1 MVVNVAA
8 DGPDDA
14 DGHAAIGVIRAIRG
28 YFCAFFVPRS
38 AVSSCTMKKLALL
51 VVASSLL
58 LAAGPLLAHHGDA
71 GRYEENV
78 TVLTGTVVEVQL
90 VDPHSIIVL
99 DVPDEKGQ
107 TVRWQ
112 AELGGRNAL
121 AKNFGWN
128 KNTLKFGDK
137 LTITGRRVK
146 SGAPYINLTEKANVV
161 LTDSGKEIFRT
172 PNYEPP
178 APKK

>member
-1 MVVNVAA
+1 
-8 DGPDDA
+8 
-14 DGHAAIGVIRAIRG
+14 
-28 YFCAFFVPRS
+28 
-38 AVSSCTMKKLALL
+38 MKKVPF
-51 VVASSLL
+51 VVITISLL
-58 LAAGPLLAHHGDA
+58 LVSLPLFAHHGDA

-99 DVPDEKGQ
+99 DVPNEKGQ
-107 TVRWQ
+107 VVRWQ

-178 APKK
+178 ASAPKQ

>member
-1 MVVNVAA
+1 MKNV
-8 DGPDDA
+8 
-14 DGHAAIGVIRAIRG
+14 
-28 YFCAFFVPRS
+28 CLLS
-38 AVSSCTMKKLALL
+38 AGILL
-51 VVASSLL
+51 VSISLF
-58 LAAGPLLAHHGDA
+58 AHHGDA

-78 TVLTGTVVEVQL
+78 IVLTGTVVEVQL

-99 DVPDEKGQ
+99 DIPNEKGEM
-107 TVRWQ
+107 VRWQ

-128 KNTLKFGDK
+128 KSTLKFGDK

-161 LTDSGKEIFRT
+161 LTDTGKEIFRT
-172 PNYEPP
+172 PNYE

>member
-1 MVVNVAA
+1 MREVRLF
-8 DGPDDA
+8 
-14 DGHAAIGVIRAIRG
+14 IT
-28 YFCAFFVPRS
+28 
-38 AVSSCTMKKLALL
+38 VST
-51 VVASSLL
+51 LL
-58 LAAGPLLAHHGDA
+58 LASIPLSAHHGDA

-78 TVLTGTVVEVQL
+78 TILTGTVVEVQL

-99 DVPDEKGQ
+99 DVPNEKGQ
-107 TVRWQ
+107 MVRWQ

-128 KNTLKFGDK
+128 KTTLKFGDK

-178 APKK
+178 AAAPQK

>member
-1 MVVNVAA
+1 M
-8 DGPDDA
+8 
-14 DGHAAIGVIRAIRG
+14 IQRMREIRLLFATVLVLLTSVP
-28 YFCAFFVPRS
+28 YF
-38 AVSSCTMKKLALL
+38 
-51 VVASSLL
+51 
-58 LAAGPLLAHHGDA
+58 AHHGDA
-71 GRYEENV
+71 GRYEESV
-78 TVLTGTVVEVQL
+78 VVLTGTVVEVQL
-90 VDPHSIIVL
+90 VDPHSMIVL
-99 DVPDEKGQ
+99 DIPNEKGQ
-107 TVRWQ
+107 LVHWQ

-137 LTITGRRVK
+137 ITITGRRVK

-172 PNYEPP
+172 PNYETPAA

>member
-1 MVVNVAA
+1 
-8 DGPDDA
+8 
-14 DGHAAIGVIRAIRG
+14 
-28 YFCAFFVPRS
+28 
-38 AVSSCTMKKLALL
+38 MKKPLLALS
-51 VVASSLL
+51 AGLL
-58 LAAGPLLAHHGDA
+58 FIAVPLFAHHGDA

-78 TVLTGTVVEVQL
+78 IILTGTVVEVEL
-90 VDPHSIIVL
+90 VDPHSIIVI
-99 DVPDEKGQ
+99 DVPSDKGQ

-128 KNTLKFGDK
+128 KSTLKFGDK
-137 LTITGRRVK
+137 ITITGRRVK

-161 LTDSGKEIFRT
+161 LADSGKEIFRT

-178 APKK
+178 AAAPKK

>member
-1 MVVNVAA
+1 MK
-8 DGPDDA
+8 
-14 DGHAAIGVIRAIRG
+14 
-28 YFCAFFVPRS
+28 
-38 AVSSCTMKKLALL
+38 VSSLF
-51 VVASSLL
+51 VAGILL
-58 LAAGPLLAHHGDA
+58 LSAMPLGAHHGDA

-78 TVLTGTVVEVQL
+78 IVLTGTVVEVQL

-99 DVPDEKGQ
+99 DIPNDKGQ
-107 TVRWQ
+107 MIRWQ

-121 AKNFGWN
+121 AKSFGWN
-128 KNTLKFGDK
+128 KNTIKFGDK

-161 LTDSGKEIFRT
+161 LSDSGKEIFRT
-172 PNYEPP
+172 PNYE

>member
-1 MVVNVAA
+1 M
-8 DGPDDA
+8 
-14 DGHAAIGVIRAIRG
+14 
-28 YFCAFFVPRS
+28 
-38 AVSSCTMKKLALL
+38 TKKLIFIA
-51 VVASSLL
+51 ASFAMLTI
-58 LAAGPLLAHHGDA
+58 PLLSHHGDA

-78 TVLTGTVVEVQL
+78 IVLTGTVVELQL
-90 VDPHSIIVL
+90 VDPHSMIVL

-107 TVRWQ
+107 KIRWQ

-121 AKNFGWN
+121 TKQFGWN
-128 KNTLKFGDK
+128 KNTLKVGDK

-172 PNYEPP
+172 PNYE

>member
-1 MVVNVAA
+1 
-8 DGPDDA
+8 
-14 DGHAAIGVIRAIRG
+14 
-28 YFCAFFVPRS
+28 
-38 AVSSCTMKKLALL
+38 MKKVSLL
-51 VVASSLL
+51 FIVASLL
-58 LAAGPLLAHHGDA
+58 PASVPLFAHHGDA
-71 GRYEENV
+71 GRYEENL

-99 DVPDEKGQ
+99 DIPNEKGEV
-107 TVRWQ
+107 VRWQ

-128 KNTLKFGDK
+128 RNTLKYGDK

-172 PNYEPP
+172 NNYEPP
-178 APKK
+178 ASAPKN

>member
-1 MVVNVAA
+1 MKNKA
-8 DGPDDA
+8 PLLF
-14 DGHAAIGVIRAIRG
+14 I
-28 YFCAFFVPRS
+28 
-38 AVSSCTMKKLALL
+38 AV
-51 VVASSLL
+51 SLL
-58 LAAGPLLAHHGDA
+58 LNSVPFFAHHGDA

-78 TVLTGTVVEVQL
+78 VVLTGTVVEIQL

-99 DVPDEKGQ
+99 DIPNEKGQ
-107 TVRWQ
+107 LVRWQ

-128 KNTLKFGDK
+128 KSTLKFGDK

-146 SGAPYINLTEKANVV
+146 SGAPYLNLTEKASVV
-161 LTDSGKEIFRT
+161 MTDSGKEIFRT

-178 APKK
+178 AAAPQK

>member
-1 MVVNVAA
+1 
-8 DGPDDA
+8 
-14 DGHAAIGVIRAIRG
+14 
-28 YFCAFFVPRS
+28 
-38 AVSSCTMKKLALL
+38 MKKAPLFLIA
-51 VVASSLL
+51 VCLL
-58 LAAGPLLAHHGDA
+58 LLSLPLLAHHGDA

-78 TVLTGTVVEVQL
+78 VVLTGSVVEVQL

-99 DVPDEKGQ
+99 DIPNEKGQ
-107 TVRWQ
+107 AVRWQ

-137 LTITGRRVK
+137 ITITGRKVK
-146 SGAPYINLTEKANVV
+146 SGAPYINLTEKANIV

-178 APKK
+178 ASKK

>member
-1 MVVNVAA
+1 MPKLLGAPWVMIPRQFHETRLEVAL
-8 DGPDDA
+8 
-14 DGHAAIGVIRAIRG
+14 RM
-28 YFCAFFVPRS
+28 S
-38 AVSSCTMKKLALL
+38 KKLLFITAGLFL
-51 VVASSLL
+51 ASVPVHS
-58 LAAGPLLAHHGDA
+58 HHGDA

-78 TVLTGTVVEVQL
+78 VILTGTVVELQL
-90 VDPHSIIVL
+90 VDPHSMIVL

-107 TVRWQ
+107 KIRWQ

-121 AKNFGWN
+121 TKQFGWN
-128 KNTLKFGDK
+128 KSTLKVGDK

-172 PNYEPP
+172 PNYEPS
-178 APKK
+178 KK

>member
-1 MVVNVAA
+1 MKNV
-8 DGPDDA
+8 
-14 DGHAAIGVIRAIRG
+14 
-28 YFCAFFVPRS
+28 S
-38 AVSSCTMKKLALL
+38 WLL
-51 VVASSLL
+51 TGLL
-58 LAAGPLLAHHGDA
+58 LASVPLLAHHGDA

-99 DVPDEKGQ
+99 DVPNEKGQ
-107 TVRWQ
+107 MVRWQ

-128 KNTLKFGDK
+128 KSTLKFGDK

-172 PNYEPP
+172 QNYEPP
-178 APKK
+178 ADASKK

>member
-1 MVVNVAA
+1 V
-8 DGPDDA
+8 
-14 DGHAAIGVIRAIRG
+14 
-28 YFCAFFVPRS
+28 CLLS
-38 AVSSCTMKKLALL
+38 AGILL
-51 VVASSLL
+51 VSISLF
-58 LAAGPLLAHHGDA
+58 AHHGDA

-78 TVLTGTVVEVQL
+78 IVLTGTVVEVQL

-99 DVPDEKGQ
+99 DIPNEKGEM
-107 TVRWQ
+107 VRWQ

-128 KNTLKFGDK
+128 KSTLKFGDK

-161 LTDSGKEIFRT
+161 LTDTGKEIFRT
-172 PNYEPP
+172 PNYE

>member
-1 MVVNVAA
+1 
-8 DGPDDA
+8 
-14 DGHAAIGVIRAIRG
+14 
-28 YFCAFFVPRS
+28 
-38 AVSSCTMKKLALL
+38 MKSKALIL
-51 VVASSLL
+51 FITANLL
-58 LAAGPLLAHHGDA
+58 LNSVPFFAHHGDA
-71 GRYEENV
+71 GRYEEN
-78 TVLTGTVVEVQL
+78 TVVMTGTVVEVQL
-90 VDPHSIIVL
+90 VDPHSIVVL
-99 DVPDEKGQ
+99 DIPNEKGQ
-107 TVRWQ
+107 VVRWQ

-161 LTDSGKEIFRT
+161 MTDTGKEIFRT

-178 APKK
+178 AAAGK

>member
-1 MVVNVAA
+1 MKSN
-8 DGPDDA
+8 
-14 DGHAAIGVIRAIRG
+14 AI
-28 YFCAFFVPRS
+28 
-38 AVSSCTMKKLALL
+38 LL
-51 VVASSLL
+51 VIAASLL
-58 LAAGPLLAHHGDA
+58 LNSVPFFAHHGDA

-78 TVLTGTVVEVQL
+78 VVLTGTVVEVQL
-90 VDPHSIIVL
+90 VDPHSILVL
-99 DVPDEKGQ
+99 DIPNEKGQ
-107 TVRWQ
+107 LVHWQ

-161 LTDSGKEIFRT
+161 MTDTGKEIFRT

-178 APKK
+178 AAAPKQ

>member
-1 MVVNVAA
+1 
-8 DGPDDA
+8 
-14 DGHAAIGVIRAIRG
+14 
-28 YFCAFFVPRS
+28 
-38 AVSSCTMKKLALL
+38 MKKLALL
-51 VVASSLL
+51 LIASSLL

-128 KNTLKFGDK
+128 KSTLKFGDK

>member
-1 MVVNVAA
+1 
-8 DGPDDA
+8 
-14 DGHAAIGVIRAIRG
+14 
-28 YFCAFFVPRS
+28 
-38 AVSSCTMKKLALL
+38 MKKM
-51 VVASSLL
+51 
-58 LAAGPLLAHHGDA
+58 PLLITASCLLIASIPLFAHHGDA
-71 GRYEENV
+71 GRYEE
-78 TVLTGTVVEVQL
+78 TLTILTGTVVEVQL

-99 DVPDEKGQ
+99 DVPNEKGQ
-107 TVRWQ
+107 MVRWQ

-128 KNTLKFGDK
+128 KNTIKFGDK
-137 LTITGRRVK
+137 LTLTGRRVK

-178 APKK
+178 KK

>member
-1 MVVNVAA
+1 MKRLPLLLVAA
-8 DGPDDA
+8 GL
-14 DGHAAIGVIRAIRG
+14 
-28 YFCAFFVPRS
+28 F
-38 AVSSCTMKKLALL
+38 
-51 VVASSLL
+51 
-58 LAAGPLLAHHGDA
+58 LAAFPLLAHHGDA

-78 TVLTGTVVEVQL
+78 VVLTGTVVEVQL

-99 DVPDEKGQ
+99 DIPDAKGQ
-107 TVRWQ
+107 PVRWQ

-128 KNTLKFGDK
+128 KNTLKYGDK